1 MNYLDASIEV
11 SERGPL
17 TLGPFPPKG
26 AREVVPKHAIV
37 VYHLSGEGGA
47 KAPKGVFLPR
57 SKLRGILSIKV
68 NGFEHNFCE
77 RGEITENTCHFREMG
92 DSHKPGKT
100 LDIP

>member
-37 VYHLSGEGGA
+37 VYHLSFSCPLGGKVA
-47 KAPKGVFLPR
+47 RKRRKGAFYPGASSEEFFR
-57 SKLRGILSIKV
+57 SNELYVKMKT
-68 NGFEHNFCE
+68 NGV
-77 RGEITENTCHFREMG
+77 
-92 DSHKPGKT
+92 
-100 LDIP
+100 